1 MTGGVYIC
9 LKFRPRC
16 FYGARMD
23 LDTRID
29 GSDAL
34 VEEIAGLFG
43 LPFPVT
49 WRDLGGSW
57 TTNLLLE
64 YPGRP
69 LVTRIYQG
77 YTSPDRLAAVQAA
90 RQAVGA
96 AGIPTVVPAFA
107 DRPFVTLS
115 GGRLAEVEPYVH
127 WNARMST
134 VPLLEAGFGVLARL
148 HDVLR
153 TAVIPA
159 AARTVR
165 YANHIYSEDA
175 LSATFSGA
183 DLIRGWGDA
192 ALSAFAD
199 EVTAHVSTVD
209 SAERPLRAGQ
219 LRQVVHGDFWD
230 NNVLFLD
237 DVLVALL
244 DFDFMAE
251 RPRVDDLALTAY
263 FYLLEPGKGLPGPAD
278 RLQLRRFV
286 DCYDVSARVPLSD
299 SERAALPLAIAR
311 QPAWSVGRWVLELD
325 EPEAKKHAAAAATEL
340 PVAQAIL
347 ADLPAWQDALLR
359 K

>member
-1 MTGGVYIC
+1 
-9 LKFRPRC
+9 
-16 FYGARMD
+16 MD

-29 GSDAL
+29 GSAAL
-34 VEEIAGLFG
+34 VEEITGCFG

-77 YTSPDRLAAVQAA
+77 HTSVERLAAVQAA
-90 RQAVGA
+90 RQVVGA
-96 AGIPTVVPAFA
+96 AGIPTVVPAFP

-115 GGRLAEVEPYVH
+115 SGRLVEVEPYIH
-127 WNARMST
+127 WNARMSS
-134 VPLLEAGFGVLARL
+134 VPLLEAGFGVLARV

-153 TAVIPA
+153 TAAIPA
-159 AARTVR
+159 AARKVR

-175 LSATFSGA
+175 LPATLVGA
-183 DLIRGWGDA
+183 DRIRGWGDT

-199 EVTAHVSTVD
+199 EVTVHVAAVD
-209 SAERPLRAGQ
+209 AAERPLRAGQ

-263 FYLLEPGKGLPGPAD
+263 FYLLEPGKGLPGPTD

-286 DCYDVSARVPLSD
+286 DCYDLAARVPLSGV
-299 SERAALPLAIAR
+299 ERAALPLAIAR
-311 QPAWSVGRWVLELD
+311 QPAWSVGRWVLEL
-325 EPEAKKHAAAAATEL
+325 EESEARKHAAAAAAEF

-347 ADLPAWQDALLR
+347 ADLPAWQEALVR
-359 K
+359 